1 MMQLAKLLYSRD
13 FHITFVNTEFNH
25 NCLIRSKGPD
35 SVKGLPVFM
44 FETIPNGLPPL
55 DKDGTQDIPALYDSI
70 KKTCFAAT
78 LTIPAS
84 PTIVASNSESFSTVT
99 ASIQPNPAFTQWY
112 QQDQLVVSYI
122 TATLTELVL
131 ALTVS
136 HDSVQAVWACLQ
148 RRFAHGSVTNSAALC
163 YQLLDL
169 SKGSKPVNEYLQ
181 HTKSLADKL
190 IAIGR
195 PVDPEDFITAVLRGL
210 GSDYLTL
217 ITAIINV
224 THLPTFEELSTKIE
238 AFDLQFPR
246 PSPTP
251 AATPTALITTQ
262 QPRASSHLSVVL
274 GLVAP
279 NTTSVVS
286 NADGVLAAISTPI
299 IRNLGMDLI
308 FIPNNTGLGRL
319 LFTIGLARV
328 GPCRDGLYP
337 LSLPSP
343 QALAASS
350 SILWHQR
357 LGLSRSCIF
366 IPVYE
371 QWNTMT
377 FINIIILYLLCSSF
391 DYIFLQWTTSACGFM
406 GYLQHNELVKRGMI
420 PFKDENIRHDG
431 TLDTPIDWIPGM
443 KNVRLKDISNFIRVT
458 DLSDI
463 MFNYLGSEARNFLNS
478 FSILFN
484 IFDEFEHMFPNIYTI
499 GPFNLLGRHFPESKS
514 LNSSLWK
521 EDTKCSEWLDKKKHN
536 LVVYVNYGSIT
547 MMTDQHLIKF
557 TWGLEYS
564 KRPFLWI
571 VRADVVNGDSPI
583 LPDEFFE
590 EIKDR
595 GYIAGWYAHDQVLAH
610 PSVGVFLT
618 HNGWNSTI
626 ESTSHGV
633 PLICWPFFV
642 EQQTNC

>member
-1 MMQLAKLLYSRD
+1 MMSSVEQATKKGACSFSKLLYSKD

-35 SVKGLPVFM
+35 SVKGLPVFV

-70 KKTCFAAT
+70 KKTCFGPFKEQVAK
-78 LTIPAS
+78 INSSSQVPQVS
-84 PTIVASNSESFSTVT
+84 CIVADGIITVGCK
-99 ASIQPNPAFTQWY
+99 
-112 QQDQLVVSYI
+112 
-122 TATLTELVL
+122 TAT
-131 ALTVS
+131 
-136 HDSVQAVWACLQ
+136 
-148 RRFAHGSVTNSAALC
+148 
-163 YQLLDL
+163 
-169 SKGSKPVNEYLQ
+169 
-181 HTKSLADKL
+181 KL
-190 IAIGR
+190 G
-195 PVDPEDFITAVLRGL
+195 
-210 GSDYLTL
+210 
-217 ITAIINV
+217 
-224 THLPTFEELSTKIE
+224 
-238 AFDLQFPR
+238 
-246 PSPTP
+246 
-251 AATPTALITTQ
+251 
-262 QPRASSHLSVVL
+262 
-274 GLVAP
+274 
-279 NTTSVVS
+279 
-286 NADGVLAAISTPI
+286 
-299 IRNLGMDLI
+299 
-308 FIPNNTGLGRL
+308 IP
-319 LFTIGLARV
+319 
-328 GPCRDGLYP
+328 
-337 LSLPSP
+337 
-343 QALAASS
+343 
-350 SILWHQR
+350 
-357 LGLSRSCIF
+357 
-366 IPVYE
+366 E

-478 FSILFN
+478 SSILFN

-521 EDTKCSEWLDKKKHN
+521 EDTKCSEWLDKKKPN
-536 LVVYVNYGSIT
+536 LVMYVNYGSIT
-547 MMTDQHLIKF
+547 IMTDQHLIKF

-571 VRADVVNGDSPI
+571 VRADVVKGDSPI

-642 EQQTNC
+642 EQQTNCRYSCTMWEIGMEVSPDVKHDEIEALVREMMEGERGMKIREKAKEWKKKAVDLKFQVAGPWAHSNNTDTVPIWPLAQSVRCGVLIQNASVIVRVG